1 MFLKI
6 ILCSLLS
13 VTFIMII
20 HYLYYFFINMFTI
33 PKVKDLFNKPT
44 TRYNN
49 IINQPLN
56 DNNQSLNDNNQ
67 NQSFNMQYELKN
79 FLNDIKKNKSN
90 DNLNESNFN
99 NTDVFNNTSNY
110 YSI

>member
-1 MFLKI
+1 
-6 ILCSLLS
+6 
-13 VTFIMII
+13 
-20 HYLYYFFINMFTI
+20 
-33 PKVKDLFNKPT
+33 
-44 TRYNN
+44 
-49 IINQPLN
+49 
-56 DNNQSLNDNNQ
+56 
-67 NQSFNMQYELKN
+67 MQYELKN